1 MRLAL
6 FTLMS
11 IVCAVA
17 YSATVYKW
25 VDENGVTHYS
35 DQPHENAEKVHVAAP
50 QTYKAT
56 PVPARAGGPN
66 GPAPEPQ
73 QQPNDYQSCEI
84 TSPTNNETLPN
95 AFSVNAAVQVSPTP
109 HDGDQLLL
117 LLDGNPVPNFPSGG
131 GSLTIAPI
139 ERGSHSMQAIVQ
151 DSKGRTLC
159 QSSNVSFTILQPS
172 VLNPANPNFRH

>member
-1 MRLAL
+1 MRLVL

-11 IVCAVA
+11 VVCAA
-17 YSATVYKW
+17 AFSATVYKW

-35 DQPHENAEKVHVAAP
+35 DQPHEKAEKVQVAAP
-50 QTYKAT
+50 QTYKA
-56 PVPARAGGPN
+56 PPLRARPAAPN
-66 GPAPEPQ
+66 GPASESQ
-73 QQPNDYQSCEI
+73 QQSNEYQSCEI
-84 TSPTNNETLPN
+84 TSPTNNEVLPN

-109 HDGDQLLL
+109 HDGDRLLL

-151 DSKGRTLC
+151 DPNGRMLC
-159 QSSNVSFTILQPS
+159 QSANVSFTVLQPS